1 MNVSVIVA
9 CYNEE
14 NNILECLN
22 TLAHQTYA
30 EDKYEIIVAD
40 GGSRDRTQSIVN
52 EFMQTHHNVN
62 LVVESKKGTA
72 AGRNAGIKAAKYD
85 YIAFIDADC
94 EAPRNWL
101 ETLVELFQDI
111 QLTDNKVIAVGG
123 TNIPP
128 GNAGSFLQA
137 IGVALDSYIGSFGSV
152 QGRQF
157 KKPMHVS
164 SLSNLNVLYDKQKI
178 IDVGYYDESLV
189 SEAEDADINFRLFSS
204 GSRFLFIPHSFVWHK
219 MRPTPKTW
227 LANMFRYGKGRA
239 RLLKRYPH
247 MWTVSFA
254 LPLLFI
260 AAILSISLIPFSI
273 VFSFSAIYFPALLCF
288 SLYMCIKKKHPELV
302 LHVML
307 VYLIQHFGYAAGEV
321 YGLLYTKVK

>member
-1 MNVSVIVA
+1 MYVSVIIT
-9 CYNEE
+9 CLNEE
-14 NNILECLN
+14 KNIRECLN
-22 TLAHQTYA
+22 TLVHQTYPK
-30 EDKYEIIVAD
+30 DKYEIIVAD
-40 GGSRDRTQSIVN
+40 GGSKDRTQDIVYKL
-52 EFMQTHHNVN
+52 MQTYQNIN
-62 LVVESKKGTA
+62 LIVETKKGTA
-72 AGRNAGIKAAKYD
+72 AGRNAGIRAANYD

-94 EAPRNWL
+94 EAPQNWL
-101 ETLVELFQDI
+101 ETLVEQYQNI
-111 QLTDNKVIAVGG
+111 QLTDKNVIAVGG

-128 GNAGSFLQA
+128 ENVGGFLQA
-137 IGVALDSYIGSFGSV
+137 IGIALDSYIGSFGSV

-178 IDVGYYDESLV
+178 IDIGCYDESLV
-189 SEAEDADINFRLFSS
+189 SEAEDADINYRLFTA
-204 GSRFLFIPHSFVWHK
+204 GNRFLFIPCSFVWHK

-239 RLLKRYPH
+239 RLLKRYPK
-247 MWTVSFA
+247 MWRVSFA

-260 AAILSISLIPFSI
+260 TAISTLFFTPFSN
-273 VFSFSAIYFPALLCF
+273 VFSLPAIYFPALLCF
-288 SLYMCIKKKHPELV
+288 SLYMCIKKRHPELV

-321 YGLLYTKVK
+321 YGLLHTKVK